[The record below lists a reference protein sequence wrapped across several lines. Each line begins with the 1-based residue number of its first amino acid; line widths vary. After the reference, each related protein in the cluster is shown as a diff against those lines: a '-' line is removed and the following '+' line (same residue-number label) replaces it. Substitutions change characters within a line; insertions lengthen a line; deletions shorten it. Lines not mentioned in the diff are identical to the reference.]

1 MLFGRVY
8 LKGLTSI
15 LLDSLPTVSRNLKD
29 RRIMPLTGS
38 VHHSG
43 NPRDNVHFIVSV
55 VSVEILFSIEIMN

>member
-1 MLFGRVY
+1 MLFGRVC

>member
-1 MLFGRVY
+1 MLFGRVC

-55 VSVEILFSIEIMN
+55 VSVEILFSVEIMN

>member
-1 MLFGRVY
+1 MLFGRVC

-15 LLDSLPTVSRNLKD
+15 LLDSLPTVSKNLKD

-55 VSVEILFSIEIMN
+55 VSVEILFSVEIMN